1 VIPNN
6 QNWFEGIWRGLWK
19 GDTTPV
25 LPLAQTTHLALEW
38 GRLNLQRVIR
48 YPPKA
53 PVFVH
58 CHECRWPVS
67 PMRTHMATGA
77 GFYADGSN
85 ALPATEDQMQRICE
99 GVRRHMEVA

>member
-1 VIPNN
+1 VNPIIQKTRAALAKMFPNKAKAKPLTHA
-6 QNWFEGIWRGLWK
+6 QNEG
-19 GDTTPV
+19 
-25 LPLAQTTHLALEW
+25 LARSW
-38 GRLNLQRVIR
+38 GRLDFQSVVRHV
-48 YPPKA
+48 PKA

-67 PMRTHMATGA
+67 PRRTHMATGA